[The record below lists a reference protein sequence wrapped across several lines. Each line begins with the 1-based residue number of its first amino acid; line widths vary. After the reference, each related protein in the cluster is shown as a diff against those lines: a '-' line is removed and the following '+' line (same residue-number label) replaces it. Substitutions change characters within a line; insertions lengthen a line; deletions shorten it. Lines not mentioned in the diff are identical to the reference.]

1 MTKAAFVGLGRMGGP
16 MALNM
21 ARKGFDLAVYD
32 VNPAAMAAFTE
43 FNNCRQAADANDAAR
58 DAEIAITV
66 LPGPPQL
73 ESVVIAEGGMIDA
86 LPDGA
91 LLMDLSTVLPE
102 TTDRMAAR
110 AKATGRRFVDA
121 PIGRLA
127 SHADKGE
134 SLFMVGAEPD
144 DFEAVR
150 PALEAMGT
158 TILHCGGPG
167 SGTRTKLV
175 NNYLAVTS
183 CQMNA
188 ECMALIQAFGLDLEK
203 SLEVIHGTSAT
214 NGQLRLNYENKVL
227 KGDTDPGFAI
237 DLAFKDLSLILES
250 AGKANVPMPIAA
262 AARESASL
270 ARAAGWGGR
279 DFSAASDFWCGL
291 AGVGKA
297 RLKGY

>member
-1 MTKAAFVGLGRMGGP
+1 MTKVAFVGLGRMGGP

-127 SHADKGE
+127 SHADAARA
-134 SLFMVGAEPD
+134 SSWSAPS
-144 DFEAVR
+144 
-150 PALEAMGT
+150 P
-158 TILHCGGPG
+158 TI
-167 SGTRTKLV
+167 SRR
-175 NNYLAVTS
+175 
-183 CQMNA
+183 
-188 ECMALIQAFGLDLEK
+188 
-203 SLEVIHGTSAT
+203 SAP
-214 NGQLRLNYENKVL
+214 RWKRWA
-227 KGDTDPGFAI
+227 PR
-237 DLAFKDLSLILES
+237 SS
-250 AGKANVPMPIAA
+250 IAA
-262 AARESASL
+262 D
-270 ARAAGWGGR
+270 RAPAPAP
-279 DFSAASDFWCGL
+279 SS
-291 AGVGKA
+291 
-297 RLKGY
+297 